1 MRIAVVI
8 MSTSFLLG
16 ILMTHW
22 IADSLTLWKSPL
34 TDARLYT
41 AAAYYSLL
49 SKMTFGMAGTVVA
62 VVTIGFMGL
71 LLSAQDGEAGNLM
84 FDGASLFLYGSAAAV
99 YVYSAVPK
107 LSNFANLTPFAA
119 NLPRF
124 PPHLRQ
130 PTIEMASS
138 HLICAVCLTGVLI
151 LQAARYWAEGEED
164 DGALD
169 SRVDSS
175 EGNWKRSPRPVE
187 PSPESAR
194 KTRTRASESPSTRRK
209 SPVKRKK
216 AGSISQAR

>member
-1 MRIAVVI
+1 
-8 MSTSFLLG
+8 
-16 ILMTHW
+16 
-22 IADSLTLWKSPL
+22 
-34 TDARLYT
+34 
-41 AAAYYSLL
+41 
-49 SKMTFGMAGTVVA
+49 MAGTVVG

-84 FDGASLFLYGSAAAV
+84 FDGASLCQCYSFFCVLLMDKLICSLTVLYGSAAAV

-187 PSPESAR
+187 PSPEGAR